1 MSTFHLKVDQKD
13 SIAVYFKE
21 GDLKNILIN
30 NKNTRTSELGAGVS
44 LASPFINIMTDLLP
58 LFHFPAP
65 SPNNLIPLIFKKLFC
80 TEGDKLAHC
89 DCASS

>member
-44 LASPFINIMTDLLP
+44 HLVI
-58 LFHFPAP
+58 
-65 SPNNLIPLIFKKLFC
+65 
-80 TEGDKLAHC
+80 
-89 DCASS
+89 